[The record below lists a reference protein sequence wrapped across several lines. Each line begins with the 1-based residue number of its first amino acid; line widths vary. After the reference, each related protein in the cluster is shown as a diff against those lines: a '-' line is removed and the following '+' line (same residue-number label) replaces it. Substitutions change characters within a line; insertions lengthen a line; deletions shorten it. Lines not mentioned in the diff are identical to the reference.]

1 MSLVAFIIPVR
12 HQANARN
19 WSLIKANLAQTLASI
34 SNQTHDDWRGI
45 IVANEGADLPDLPPR
60 FSVERV
66 SFPPNELHER
76 NQAGN
81 VQDFWDAIRADKGRR
96 VLSGMLRARDSHFF
110 MVVDDDD
117 FVSARIV
124 QYVAEHRDANGWII
138 TRGYL
143 WDHGGKLLLQHDD
156 FNHVCGTSLI
166 VRSALYGLPER
177 FEQASLDWIKSMAGS
192 HHFVDRL
199 LADRGTPLA
208 PLPFRGAVYRVGHA
222 GSYTQ
227 TSSLLHRNFL
237 HWRVIKEPRRLFRNL
252 GKLRLVGDATRRE
265 FFGGSRCLTA

>member
-1 MSLVAFIIPVR
+1 M
-12 HQANARN
+12 
-19 WSLIKANLAQTLASI
+19 
-34 SNQTHDDWRGI
+34 
-45 IVANEGADLPDLPPR
+45 
-60 FSVERV
+60 
-66 SFPPNELHER
+66 
-76 NQAGN
+76 
-81 VQDFWDAIRADKGRR
+81 
-96 VLSGMLRARDSHFF
+96 GMLRARDSRFF
-110 MVVDDDD
+110 MIVDDDD

-124 QYVAEHRDANGWII
+124 QYVAENPDANGWMI

-166 VRSALYGLPER
+166 IRSDALRTAREVRAGLAR
-177 FEQASLDWIKSMAGS
+177 LDQVDAGS
-192 HHFVDRL
+192 HHFVDRI

-222 GSYTQ
+222 GSYSQ

-237 HWRVIKEPRRLFRNL
+237 HWRVLKGPRRMFRNL